1 MRRPEWM
8 AVMAWLTWLLL
19 ESRPALLTLLTPA
32 LFALLIH
39 WRRSGRGR
47 PLWIGLALA
56 GGLIAA
62 QELVVTR
69 REHAGRVLHGIEQDL
84 VASRTTA
91 LEAALADDFDAG
103 EDLDRAAFLAY
114 VRAHLEVI
122 HIRWLDRLR
131 LRVVAGAGREFAV
144 LVSYHADVTG
154 FLSTGAIISEW
165 RLHFAWREQRWQI
178 THIRPVHFAGETR
191 VSWRSLDRARARQD
205 R

>member
-1 MRRPEWM
+1 
-8 AVMAWLTWLLL
+8 MAWLTWLLL
-19 ESRPALLTLLTPA
+19 ESRPALLVLVTLA
-32 LFALLIH
+32 LFALLIY
-39 WRRSGRGR
+39 WRRTGRGR
-47 PLWIGLALA
+47 PLWVGLALA
-56 GGLIAA
+56 GGLVVI

-69 REHAGRVLHGIEQDL
+69 REHAGRMLHAIEQDL
-84 VASRTTA
+84 LASRTTA

-131 LRVVAGAGREFAV
+131 LRVVASAGGEFAV

-154 FLSTGAIISEW
+154 FLATGAVISEW
-165 RLHFAWREQRWQI
+165 RLHFAWREPRWRI
-178 THIRPVHFAGETR
+178 THIRPVSFAGETR
-191 VSWRSLDRARARQD
+191 VSWRGLDRARPRQD

>member
-1 MRRPEWM
+1 
-8 AVMAWLTWLLL
+8 MAWLTWLLL
-19 ESRPALLTLLTPA
+19 ESRPALLALVTLA
-32 LFALLIH
+32 LFALLIY
-39 WRRSGRGR
+39 WRRTGRGR

-56 GGLIAA
+56 GGLIVA

-84 VASRTTA
+84 LRSRTAA

-131 LRVVAGAGREFAV
+131 LRVVDSAGGEFAV

-165 RLHFAWREQRWQI
+165 RLHFAWRAPRWQI
-178 THIRPVHFAGETR
+178 THIRPVSFAGETR
-191 VSWRSLDRARARQD
+191 VSWRGLDRARPRQD